1 MKKPMKKAGMKK
13 MSEYGGMEMYGSKKA
28 MMKHEKGESKAME
41 KKEKAMYAKAA
52 KKVVKKK
59 K

>member
-1 MKKPMKKAGMKK
+1 MKK

-28 MMKHEKGESKAME
+28 MMKHEKMEGKAME
-41 KKEKAMYAKAA
+41 KKEKSMYAKAKPTM